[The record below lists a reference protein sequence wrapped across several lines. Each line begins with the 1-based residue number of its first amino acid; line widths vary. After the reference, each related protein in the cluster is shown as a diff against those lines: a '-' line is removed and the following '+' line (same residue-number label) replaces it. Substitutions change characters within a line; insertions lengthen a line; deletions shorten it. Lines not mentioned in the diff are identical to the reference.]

1 MHPRLLEY
9 FSQELLYMREGAA
22 EFARMHPGA
31 ASHLGI
37 GAPEVADPYVE
48 RLIEAFC
55 LLCARTRI
63 KLDAEF
69 PRFANRLLEVLHPHF
84 LAPMPAMGVARL
96 RPRAD
101 DRSLLEGVVVPA
113 NTRLW
118 STLEAPVETPVEW
131 RSSCDVTLW
140 PLDIAEARLEAGVP
154 ELGRVARS
162 LPAHARVRG
171 CLRLRLRA
179 LEPWRLQDLRGLDSL
194 RIHLAGDVAMGSRL
208 FELLHRGFV
217 ACAVGLAHGAPQM
230 PEPRLVAGEALIY
243 EAMQTQR
250 GLLPLRYNT
259 LRAHN
264 LLQEYFHAPQC
275 LYEFTLR
282 GLAPALAGL
291 EGQAVD
297 LYLLLDDAPPELCAW
312 VDASCL
318 ALFCTP
324 VLNLYEA
331 RTDRVQL
338 AEDRCEYQILGDRA
352 RPLDHEVWAV
362 DELLGHRPGTM
373 ETLCFRPLYQTVHRD
388 GGDHGRYFA
397 IRRAQRAPSDA
408 VRRWGARSPYVGT
421 EVFVSLVDQFDAP
434 VSVDMHQISVRAWL
448 TNRDLPLWIGG
459 ATAQARRLSVDARV
473 ASVELLRAPAPPRPP
488 LAMDSGAW
496 GLIRL
501 LGMHHLP
508 LAELGPEPA
517 AQALRELLGLFARPE
532 DADALRRIE
541 ALRAAR
547 MRCVTRRLP
556 IAGPMVFGRALECEL
571 DVDEQ
576 AFAPASPLLL
586 GMVLDQVLA
595 HYVSINTCSRL
606 GLNSLQRGA
615 LWSGPMRMGARGLL

>member
-31 ASHLGI
+31 ASHLGM

-101 DRSLLEGVVVPA
+101 DRALLAGSVVPA
-113 NTRLW
+113 ETRLW
-118 STLEAPVETPVEW
+118 STLDSPAETPVEW
-131 RSSCDVTLW
+131 RSKSDVTLW
-140 PLDIAEARLEAGVP
+140 PLEIAEARLEAGVP
-154 ELGRVARS
+154 ELGRMAGG
-162 LPAHARVRG
+162 LPAQARPRG

-194 RIHLAGDVAMGSRL
+194 RIHLAGDVTMGSRL

-217 ACAVGLAHGAPQM
+217 ACGVGLASGDRAAR
-230 PEPRLVAGEALIY
+230 EPRRVAGEALVY
-243 EAMQTQR
+243 EGMHPQR

-282 GLAPALAGL
+282 GLAAALAGL

-297 LYLLLDDAPPELCAW
+297 LYLLLDDAPPDLCAW
-312 VDASCL
+312 VDATSL

-324 VLNLYEA
+324 VVNLYEA
-331 RTDRVQL
+331 RTDRVHL
-338 AEDRCEYQILGDRA
+338 TEERCEYQILGDRS

-362 DELLGHRPGTM
+362 DELQGHRPGSV

-397 IRRAQRAPSDA
+397 VRRAQRAPSDA
-408 VRRWGARSPYVGT
+408 VRRWGTRSPYVGT

-448 TNRDLPLWIGG
+448 TNRDLPLWIAG
-459 ATAQARRLSVDARV
+459 ATASGRSLSVDAV
-473 ASVELLRAPAPPRPP
+473 VQGVELLRAPSPPRPP

-501 LGMHHLP
+501 LGMHHLA

-517 AQALRELLGLFARPE
+517 AQALRELLSLFARPE

-547 MRCVTRRLP
+547 VRCVTRRLP
-556 IAGPMVFGRALECEL
+556 LAGPLVFGRAMECEL
-571 DVDEQ
+571 DIDEQ
-576 AFAPASPLLL
+576 GFAPASPLLL
-586 GMVLDQVLA
+586 GMVLDRVLA
-595 HYVSINTCSRL
+595 QYVSINTCSRL

-615 LWSGPMRMGARGLL
+615 LWSGPMRMGTRGLL